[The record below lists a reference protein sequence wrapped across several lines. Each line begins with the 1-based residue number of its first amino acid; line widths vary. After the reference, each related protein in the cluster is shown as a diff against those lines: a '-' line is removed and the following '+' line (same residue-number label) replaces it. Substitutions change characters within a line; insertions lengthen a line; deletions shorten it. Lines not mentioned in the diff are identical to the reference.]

1 MAQTLVFA
9 IYLFSEVITAAMLIQ
24 AILSWFVR
32 DPYSPLGKLYML
44 ISRFTEPFVAPCRKL
59 LSRFNTGMLDFSLVL
74 ALVMLQL
81 ITNVLA
87 RLVFFSININ

>member
-1 MAQTLVFA
+1 MANTIVLA
-9 IYLFSEVITAAMLIQ
+9 IYMFAEILSTAMVIQ

-87 RLVFFSININ
+87 RLVYMIFQ

>member
-1 MAQTLVFA
+1 MANTLVLA
-9 IYLFSEVITAAMLIQ
+9 IYMFAEVLSTAMVIQ

-32 DPYSPLGKLYML
+32 DPYSPLGKLYIL

-59 LSRFNTGMLDFSLVL
+59 LSRVNTGMIDFSLVL
-74 ALVMLQL
+74 ALVLLQV

-87 RLVFFSININ
+87 RLVYMIF

>member
-32 DPYSPLGKLYML
+32 DRYSPLGKLYML
-44 ISRFTEPFVAPCRKL
+44 LSNFTEPLVAPCRRL
-59 LSRFNTGMLDFSLVL
+59 LSRVNTGMLDFSLLL
-74 ALVMLQL
+74 ALILLQV
-81 ITNVLA
+81 ITNILI
-87 RLVFFSININ
+87 RLVYFIF